1 LSEEL
6 TGDPPTDN
14 TMIEEE
20 SLWIHSQLTGDGFMF
35 FFGDELNKDIDQKDI
50 ANVLTMLHVKKFEV
64 CKFYANLLH
73 NLLCLLV

>member
-35 FFGDELNKDIDQKDI
+35 FFGDELNKDI